1 MNKTTIFLIGIIAM
15 IITGI
20 ITISSTYKGFRYHNS
35 EYVGKSFMSCMI
47 LFIEFL
53 AINAFLLIS

>member
-20 ITISSTYKGFRYHNS
+20 ITISSTYKGFRYHDP